1 MDHSIDAVRRALG
14 VRPSAGGTLLI
25 AWLLAGLTAA
35 PAAAQT
41 EAAKLALLF
50 RDIYGPNGLIV
61 NSEAVLPDGS
71 THSAH
76 FNSAFQSNFTQFN
89 IALASQLTSL
99 PLPSPASGFTY
110 AFDSTTGTFRRS
122 TQSFG
127 PILAERAETIGR
139 GQVSF
144 GYNFQYFSFDT
155 IEGVNLSR
163 VPAVFTHDDFDL
175 GGGRRDVVTTSN
187 IVEATVSQMT
197 GVLTYGVSDR
207 LDVSIAVPVVRTT
220 LNVVSRATMQR
231 LGTGDQLAVHF
242 FRNPDLAGGFGS
254 DREFTARGTASGLG
268 DIILRAKGTVFR
280 EGHRGLAAGLDL
292 RLPSGDEE
300 DLLGTGAPGLRGF
313 AALSL
318 LHGRF
323 SPHFNVGYQWNGS
336 SVLGGDIISGT
347 KSDLPDQFSYAIG
360 ADYGI
365 SDRVSLAADVLGRHV
380 IDSPRLVTRPF
391 PVQGD
396 FGSANFDDIAFEEGS
411 FTTLDGATGVKV
423 NIGRR
428 LLINFNLRFK
438 LNDNGLGDRVTPL
451 IGFEYGS

>member
-1 MDHSIDAVRRALG
+1 MTVVPSVRM
-14 VRPSAGGTLLI
+14 LLA
-25 AWLLAGLTAA
+25 AWLLVSLAAA
-35 PAAAQT
+35 PAAAQNDDV
-41 EAAKLALLF
+41 AKLALLF

-110 AFDSTTGTFRRS
+110 AFDSTTGTFKRS

-139 GQVSF
+139 GQISF

-155 IEGVNLSR
+155 IEGVDLGR
-163 VPAVFTHDDFDL
+163 VPAVFTHDDFEL
-175 GGGRRDVVTTSN
+175 GGGRRDVVTTQN

-197 GVLTYGVSDR
+197 GVLTYGVTDR
-207 LDVSIAVPVVRTT
+207 VDVSVAVPVVRTT
-220 LNVVSRATMQR
+220 LNVVSRATVQR
-231 LGTGDQLAVHF
+231 LGTGSQLPVHF
-242 FRNPDLAGGFGS
+242 FRNPDLPGGYGS

-292 RLPSGDEE
+292 RLPSGDEA
-300 DLLGTGAPGLRGF
+300 DLLGTGGVGVRAF
-313 AALSL
+313 TALSL
-318 LHGRF
+318 LYGRF

-336 SVLGGDIISGT
+336 SVLGGDVNTGT
-347 KSDLPDQFSYAIG
+347 KGDLPDQFSYAIG
-360 ADYGI
+360 ADYGFGE
-365 SDRVSLAADVLGRHV
+365 RVSLAADLLGRHV
-380 IDSPRLVTRPF
+380 INSPRLVTRPF

-396 FGSANFDDIAFEEGS
+396 FGSAVFDDIAFEEGS
-411 FTTLDGATGVKV
+411 FSTFDGATGVKV
-423 NIGRR
+423 NVGRR